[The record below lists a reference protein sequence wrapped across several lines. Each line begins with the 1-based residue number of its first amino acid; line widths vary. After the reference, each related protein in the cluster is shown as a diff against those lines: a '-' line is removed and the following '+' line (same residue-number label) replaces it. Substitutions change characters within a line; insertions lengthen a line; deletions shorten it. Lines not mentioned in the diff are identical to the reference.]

1 MSVSHAS
8 VHNKHVL
15 LSFFGSCPEIQRDLS
30 GFAFADRVQVS
41 QRGQEDLSKLST
53 LSYQQFIAFINICL
67 NGFQTL
73 NRCTDLNL
81 NSLKQGQ

>member
-41 QRGQEDLSKLST
+41 QLGREDLSKLST
-53 LSYQQFIAFINICL
+53 LSYQQFITSINVCL
-67 NGFQTL
+67 N
-73 NRCTDLNL
+73 
-81 NSLKQGQ
+81 SS